1 MTQVQISSMSPGSVT
16 ALAALLGSLVGALG
30 SSLSTWITQRHEDR
44 RDLMARK
51 IFHREELY
59 SDFITE
65 SARLLADALQHNVA
79 DVKNLIPVY
88 GLLSRMRLSSSPAV
102 LAKAEELVSHVIA
115 IYGEPNRTPAQIQAM
130 ATNMATSGQD
140 PLKNFSEVCRAELE
154 SMQRQI

>member
-1 MTQVQISSMSPGSVT
+1 MTPVRLSSMGPGTIT
-16 ALAALLGSLVGALG
+16 AFAALLGSLVGALG
-30 SSLSTWITQRHEDR
+30 SSLSTWITQRHEGR
-44 RDLMARK
+44 RDLLAKK

-65 SARLLADALQHNVA
+65 SAHLLADALQHNVA

-102 LAKAEELVSHVIA
+102 LAKAEELVSHVVA

-130 ATNMATSGQD
+130 ATNMATSGED
-140 PLKNFSEVCRAELE
+140 PLKNFGEVCRAELE
-154 SMQRQI
+154 SMQRQL